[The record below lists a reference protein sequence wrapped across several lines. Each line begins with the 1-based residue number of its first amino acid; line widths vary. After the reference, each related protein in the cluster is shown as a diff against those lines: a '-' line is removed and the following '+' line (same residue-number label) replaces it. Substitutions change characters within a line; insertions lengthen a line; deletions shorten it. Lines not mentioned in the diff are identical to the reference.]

1 MVTELLQIRG
11 VHGRVDSAQLWGSDR
26 SLARLEEH
34 EDKPRSTPQAARR
47 QVQGFMSPRRA
58 GASGWPVSPA
68 ISAVRP
74 LASARGRVGGSYVMK
89 PQSFRLIPDMEERYC
104 MSVGVLA
111 GDFLFIGGLFDVDD
125 EGNALHPE
133 DAAMQFRGIYEQ
145 MNHVLAAHGGTAAD
159 VVSETI
165 YYGCSAEEYSERLVP
180 HRLAFYQGCNG
191 PSVVGVQVAGFIE
204 PAIQVEVTAVA
215 YLPARA

>member
-1 MVTELLQIRG
+1 
-11 VHGRVDSAQLWGSDR
+11 
-26 SLARLEEH
+26 
-34 EDKPRSTPQAARR
+34 
-47 QVQGFMSPRRA
+47 
-58 GASGWPVSPA
+58 
-68 ISAVRP
+68 
-74 LASARGRVGGSYVMK
+74 MK

-204 PAIQVEVTAVA
+204 PAIQVEVTAVEMPGIIDIEA
-215 YLPARA
+215 CEKVARDELGVPFRRHAFTLAD

>member
-1 MVTELLQIRG
+1 
-11 VHGRVDSAQLWGSDR
+11 
-26 SLARLEEH
+26 
-34 EDKPRSTPQAARR
+34 
-47 QVQGFMSPRRA
+47 
-58 GASGWPVSPA
+58 
-68 ISAVRP
+68 
-74 LASARGRVGGSYVMK
+74 
-89 PQSFRLIPDMEERYC
+89 